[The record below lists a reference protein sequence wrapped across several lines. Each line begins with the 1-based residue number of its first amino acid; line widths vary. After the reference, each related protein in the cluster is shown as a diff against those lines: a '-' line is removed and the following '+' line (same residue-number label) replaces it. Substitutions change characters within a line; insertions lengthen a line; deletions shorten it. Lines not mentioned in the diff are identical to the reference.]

1 MKIGKKEELEA
12 NNIFNKVNELLG
24 ASTMEELERDNE
36 ELIFYADGSPDT
48 VLWHMKKEFSLK
60 PFHCY
65 YFDGWYIALINI

>member
-1 MKIGKKEELEA
+1 MRIGKKEELEA
-12 NNIFNKVNELLG
+12 NNIFNRADELLG
-24 ASTMEELERDNE
+24 AVTMEELERDNGGS
-36 ELIFYADGSPDT
+36 IFYADGSPDT